1 MVGYVGIVTPCI
13 VGLCVHSHVKFLGK
27 CQHVQIKLFISE
39 HTLRREA
46 FGSVRHNSRIESWLG
61 CM

>member
-1 MVGYVGIVTPCI
+1 MVGSVGIGTQCI
-13 VGLCVHSHVKFLGK
+13 VGLCAHAHVKFLCK

-46 FGSVRHNSRIESWLG
+46 FGKVRHNSRIKS
-61 CM
+61 